1 MVSKNVKEGIEY
13 RLATLDVM
21 IAVTVGNT
29 GISVER
35 ERERG
40 EEGERG
46 MEEGRNGGREGGR
59 EEESRGME
67 RVKHA

>member
-1 MVSKNVKEGIEY
+1 
-13 RLATLDVM
+13 M

-40 EEGERG
+40 RRRRRERD
-46 MEEGRNGGREGGR
+46 GGREGGR
-59 EEESRGME
+59 KTAEGES
-67 RVKHA
+67 KT